1 MSTSRQQRY
10 LTPGSA
16 DGRKDRGLKRST
28 LALLSILGLLVL
40 AAASLPAS
48 AATRAG
54 SSPRAASDSSKGYD
68 EPLCQSSKNTCADVS
83 GKLGDEYVGHD
94 EPSVLFKSGRPG
106 SGNDMTYTITL
117 PRDPK
122 KQPNASGKGG
132 TTWNFQLRPTFW
144 FGLTMCDTESAPEFT
159 KTCKPDSDRNNLVGT
174 NPAAP
179 NYIGKHPGNAYMELQ
194 FYGPGYV
201 PQFEGFG
208 CTAHQY
214 CAAMTI
220 DSLSL
225 NQNTGV
231 ANNSACNNYI
241 LGGEE
246 PINWAYITK
255 SGKSQAPANP
265 LFTGTFD
272 NPNFSAVNPNL
283 GQDLL
288 MNPGDRIRMHMHDT
302 SAGFRVDMTDLT
314 TGKHGSMTASVANG
328 FGHILYTPNSTTC
341 QAAPYAFHPEYST
354 ASTRGNTWSAH
365 TYNVA
370 MSDEIGHFENCL
382 AIDANGNCTSPG
394 AQDPSLDAD
403 DVGCVPGT
411 DSSLVHINGCFGDDE
426 DFDGQ
431 SYRLDW
437 PGTNPN
443 VFLDRLLHP
452 TPVLFTSPT
461 THGHNYSTVAF
472 ETDLPRIEA
481 SDSQLNP
488 PFCDRN
494 TGANCVNP
502 PNGAQFYPFY
512 STTVRNGTCTWQEG
526 GKYLPFT
533 TNNFGGSSTAEYGP
547 LLKTVYPEPGFT
559 TAELYNN
566 FNSGDMA
573 NPCRVR

>member
-1 MSTSRQQRY
+1 V
-10 LTPGSA
+10 
-16 DGRKDRGLKRST
+16 
-28 LALLSILGLLVL
+28 LSLLGLLVL
-40 AAASLPAS
+40 AVASLPAS

-54 SSPRAASDSSKGYD
+54 SSPRAASASSEGYA
-68 EPLCQSSKNTCADVS
+68 EPLCQSSKTTCADAS
-83 GKLGDEYVGHD
+83 GKLGDDYIGHD

-106 SGNDMTYTITL
+106 SGNDMTYTVTL

-144 FGLTMCDTESAPEFT
+144 FGLTLCDTESAPEYT

-179 NYIGKHPGNAYMELQ
+179 DYIGKHPGNAFMELQ

-220 DSLSL
+220 DSRTL

-231 ANNSACNNYI
+231 ENTSACNNYV
-241 LGGEE
+241 LGGAE
-246 PINWAYITK
+246 PVNWAYITR

-265 LFTGTFD
+265 LFTGTLT

-283 GQDLL
+283 GEDLL
-288 MNPGDRIRMHMHDT
+288 MSPGDRIRMHMHDT
-302 SAGFRVDMTDLT
+302 RAGFRVDMTDLT
-314 TGKHGSMTASVANG
+314 TGQHGSMTASIANG
-328 FGHILYTPNSTTC
+328 FGHILYTPNSSTC
-341 QAAPYAFHPEYST
+341 QEAPYAFHPEYST
-354 ASTRGNTWSAH
+354 ANPRGNTWSAH

-382 AIDANGNCTSPG
+382 AIDANANCTSPG

-403 DVGCVPGT
+403 DAGCLPGT
-411 DSSLVHINGCFGDDE
+411 DSTLVHIDGCLAPDE

-443 VFLDRLLHP
+443 VFLDRRLHP

-461 THGHNYSTVAF
+461 TRGHNYSTVAF

-559 TAELYNN
+559 TKELYNN

-573 NPCRVR
+573 NPCRAR